1 MPALVQE
8 EREEHEPPNPH
19 ESLDSECAPGL
30 VNMDSDSDD
39 EDKIGESANKSTSRA
54 TSVSHTLLCEG
65 SVPEQR
71 VLHDGETPI
80 AKLSK
85 KTRKQLEATVKK
97 AAKKK
102 RLPGA
107 NHAMVDG
114 VWQTDGSS
122 HTLDGSLSK
131 RDVSKGTAVLA
142 AKDGCPTLRVAY
154 FFSGVER
161 KSSISNY
168 LREYCQKEGFG
179 LEMHEVDTLVGGENH
194 NLKKK
199 EVQDDWI
206 DRIERGDFDV
216 VIHSPP
222 CGSWSRSNWANDAG
236 PQPCRDRKHPWGL
249 PS

>member
-8 EREEHEPPNPH
+8 EREDHEPPEHHNFSDG
-19 ESLDSECAPGL
+19 EGAPGL
-30 VNMDSDSDD
+30 TNMDSDSDD
-39 EDKIGESANKSTSRA
+39 EDEPITESAAGGTPVAGLEGAVPRVGQPAVNPVFLEK
-54 TSVSHTLLCEG
+54 SVSEPG
-65 SVPEQR
+65 VS
-71 VLHDGETPI
+71 HDGETPI
-80 AKLSK
+80 ASLTK
-85 KTRKQLEATVKK
+85 KTRKILKASVKK
-97 AAKKK
+97 AAKKQ
-102 RLPGA
+102 RQPGA

-142 AKDGCPTLRVAY
+142 AKEGRPTLRVAY

-168 LREYCQKEGFG
+168 LREYCQKEGIG

-199 EVQDDWI
+199 EVQDEWI
-206 DRIERGDFDV
+206 DRIERGEFDF

-222 CGSWSRSNWANDAG
+222 CGSWSRSN
-236 PQPCRDRKHPWGL
+236 Q
-249 PS
+249 